1 MGQWVHAWGVEVVGA
16 SLHGDVACQAAGDG
30 VLAAV
35 GHDRRGGTHLGP
47 VPFTIAL
54 QSGLQ

>member
-1 MGQWVHAWGVEVVGA
+1 MRVCMVTWHVK
-16 SLHGDVACQAAGDG
+16 AAGDG

-47 VPFTIAL
+47 VPFMIAL